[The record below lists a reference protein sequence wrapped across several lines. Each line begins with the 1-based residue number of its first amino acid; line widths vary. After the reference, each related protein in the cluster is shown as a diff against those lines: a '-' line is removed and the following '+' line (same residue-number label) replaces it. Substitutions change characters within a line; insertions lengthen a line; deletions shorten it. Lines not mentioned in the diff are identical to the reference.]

1 MKRGKNAVKMSSSN
15 NYDDAEFDDEFEA
28 EMLEFGLVGYEI
40 DKWINELKKLR
51 IEGGSIVLDIDEEN
65 SLKINYDDESADG
78 EEI

>member
-28 EMLEFGLVGYEI
+28 EMLEFGLTGHEI
-40 DKWINELKKLR
+40 DEWINELKKLR
-51 IEGGSIVLDIDEEN
+51 IEGGSIVLNIDEEN

-78 EEI
+78 MEV

>member
-28 EMLEFGLVGYEI
+28 EMLEFGLAGYEI
-40 DKWINELKKLR
+40 DQWINELKKLR

-78 EEI
+78 MEV